1 MTPMPDEF
9 VLRNPT
15 DAEFRRFVA
24 PLSIAFNRRMTDAE
38 IESDRRTTEL
48 DRFIGA
54 LEGETVVGCGGA
66 FSFRLTV
73 PGGEVGAAGI
83 TAVGVLPSHR
93 RRGILRRMM
102 RWWFEQARNRHEPVA
117 ILWASEAA
125 IYQRFGYGPGTQQTF
140 LDAAKD
146 KITFLRP
153 VEAPGRIRIVEPDE
167 AIKLFPRVYDAL
179 RPNVPGTLTRSE
191 TMWRESLLADA
202 EWSRYGNGE
211 KVLVVLEDAGG
222 PRGYVIYRQR
232 GDWDTSGPKGVIT
245 VLEVVALDAVSEQAL
260 WQWIFSIDLIATVRC
275 WRGPA
280 PHPLQLMVTE
290 PRRLAATVNDGTWL
304 RIIDLPAALE
314 ARTYARGGT
323 LVLDV
328 TDEFWPSNAGRWVL
342 SVPAGGAADEDAETD
357 GLALGGA
364 RVTRAGASAE
374 IDLALDISDI
384 AAVYL
389 GAFRFADLAGA
400 GRVRPCRAGGLARAD
415 ALFATGQRPTNA
427 TMF

>member
-1 MTPMPDEF
+1 MPDDI

-15 DAEFRRFVA
+15 DAEYPRFAA

-38 IESDRRTTEL
+38 IETDRRTTEL
-48 DRFIGA
+48 DRFVGA

-66 FSFRLTV
+66 YSFRLTV

-93 RRGILRRMM
+93 RRGILRQMM
-102 RWWFEQARNRHEPVA
+102 RWWFDQAAERREPVS

-146 KITFLRP
+146 KIRFLRP
-153 VEAPGRIRIVEPDE
+153 VETPGRIRIIEPDE
-167 AIKLFPRVYDAL
+167 AITLFPPVYDAI
-179 RPNVPGTLTRSE
+179 RPNVPGTVTRTE
-191 TMWRESLLADA
+191 TMWREGLLADA

-211 KVLVVLEDAGG
+211 KVLVVLEGADG

-260 WQWIFSIDLIATVRC
+260 WQWLFSIDLIATVRC

-290 PRRLAATVNDGTWL
+290 PRRLVTTVNDGTWL

-323 LVLDV
+323 LVMDV
-328 TDEFWPSNAGRWVL
+328 TDEFWPPNGGRWEL
-342 SVPAGGAADEDAETD
+342 SVPNGGSVADAAPVR
-357 GLALGGA
+357 GA
-364 RVTRAGASAE
+364 RVRRANASAVV
-374 IDLALDISDI
+374 DVALDISDI

-400 GRVRPCRAGGLARAD
+400 GRVRECRSGGLALAD
-415 ALFATGQRPTNA
+415 ALFATSQRPSNG